1 MSRARLLAHATTQPV
16 VSWSAASILR
26 KIIAVLAVAT
36 RSVLASGGC
45 SACDMLCCAE
55 AAERTAERT
64 KVTVAIV
71 DGQPVYAAEAQRVLK
86 QVLGPQQADP
96 AALPVIQAQVL
107 AEIIN
112 RRLVLA
118 YARRRGEAATAA
130 EIDSALSELG
140 KRLQAAGSSLKDYLD
155 SQTLDEADLRRQLAW
170 RITWNRLLRKYVT
183 QQRMEEYFDQH
194 RRQLD
199 GTELCVSH
207 ILLTTKPGANPP
219 DISELIK
226 QAAQLRA
233 EILAG
238 KLSFE
243 EAARRYSSS
252 PTARDAG
259 RLGYIRRDGPMVEAF
274 TRAAF
279 ALQPGEISQPV
290 VTSFGVHLI
299 RCDAVKPGDKKFAD
313 VLQQIEDGLARQLLE
328 ELAAQQFL
336 HSTVEY
342 TGAWPHFK
350 PGTTELAPQR

>member
-16 VSWSAASILR
+16 ASWSAASILR

-55 AAERTAERT
+55 AAERT
-64 KVTVAIV
+64 KVAVAIV

-140 KRLQAAGSSLKDYLD
+140 KRLQAAGSSLKEYLD
-155 SQTLDEADLRRQLAW
+155 AQSLEEADLRRQLAW

-183 QQRMEEYFDQH
+183 QQRMEDYFAQH
-194 RRQLD
+194 RRHLD

-207 ILLTTKPGANPP
+207 ILLTTKPGDNPP

-243 EAARRYSSS
+243 EAAQRYSSS

-328 ELAAQQFL
+328 ELAAQQSR